1 MTALWYLQHEVEVG
15 DLLCRPA
22 GVIIS
27 NLKPGL
33 HSLDVGA
40 LLEEVL
46 IGAVVLQ
53 QVKQQQQTVFHHNTC
68 TKAKGCTSGHY
79 ITRRNN
85 TLNVLTTE
93 INKRCDFI
101 KKV

>member
-1 MTALWYLQHEVEVG
+1 MEVG

-22 GVIIS
+22 RVIIPD
-27 NLKPGL
+27 LKPGL

-53 QVKQQQQTVFHHNTC
+53 QVKQQQQTVLHHNTC
-68 TKAKGCTSGHY
+68 TMAKGCTSGHY
-79 ITRRNN
+79 ITRRRNN
-85 TLNVLTTE
+85 LTVLTTE
-93 INKRCDFI
+93 NTKGVISLKSLETM
-101 KKV
+101 K